1 MSTPDSMWSMFVGIG
16 VLFGTLA
23 GLSAYLILY
32 GEYRRHFAGDTKVP
46 RAMALRGALFA
57 FSIFLLLSL
66 AAGYVLPRA
75 LAQ

>member
-1 MSTPDSMWSMFVGIG
+1 MSTADQMWSIFAGLG

-46 RAMALRGALFA
+46 RPMALRGALFT
-57 FSIFLLLSL
+57 FGFFLLLSL

-75 LAQ
+75 LR

>member
-1 MSTPDSMWSMFVGIG
+1 MSAPDGMWSMFVGFG

-32 GEYRRHFAGDTKVP
+32 EEYRKHFAGDTKVP
-46 RAMALRGALFA
+46 RAMALRGAFFA
-57 FSIFLLLSL
+57 FSVFLLLSL
-66 AAGYVLPRA
+66 AAGYILPHA